1 MLSKTELKYLLRS
14 HSLQFV
20 RDCKQE
26 PAEKTLHSY
35 DWHGMKVWY
44 RPGTS
49 DPHLIYQ
56 ILLKEGEKSEY
67 FIPHNIHPETILDIG
82 GNIGITSLYFANRYP
97 SAKIIAFE
105 PVPSNF
111 SVLTRN
117 IAPYPNITALPIA
130 LGKKKGCLEMYCSD
144 DPVNN
149 GGYSFFDTGCDVER
163 KVSVEVKE
171 INGVLSDHNIKK
183 IDLIKIDTEGAEY
196 DILTSFDENILSS
209 TKWIIGELHGNKDF
223 ELLAYL
229 SKWFDIGIKKTL
241 GKRLCMFSACN
252 KNLSSPLFP

>member
-1 MLSKTELKYLLRS
+1 MLSKTELKYLFRS

-20 RDCKQE
+20 RDCKPE
-26 PAEKTLHSY
+26 SVEETLHSY
-35 DWHGMKVWY
+35 DWHDMKVWY

-56 ILLKEGEKSEY
+56 ILLRKGEKSEY
-67 FIPHNIHPETILDIG
+67 FIPHNICPETILDIG

-97 SAKIIAFE
+97 SAKIIVFE

-111 SVLTRN
+111 SVLSKNVT
-117 IAPYPNITALPIA
+117 PYSNITALPIA
-130 LGKKKGCLEMYCSD
+130 LGKEQGVLEMYCSD
-144 DPVNN
+144 DPINN
-149 GGYSFFDTGCDVER
+149 GGYSFFETGCDVGR

-171 INGVLSDHNIKK
+171 INGVLSDHNIKN

-196 DILTSFDENILSS
+196 DILTSLDENILSS
-209 TKWIIGELHGNKDF
+209 VKWIIGELHGNKDF

-229 SKWFDIGIKKTL
+229 SKWFDIGIKKSL
-241 GKRLCMFSACN
+241 GKRLFMFSACN
-252 KNLSSPLFP
+252 KKIL